1 MPDRIDQFNPVSKL
15 YKSFIALLVVYSL
28 FIFAYGIYGAL
39 TGSGDLKSFQKTSE
53 LLLHKKNPYE
63 LTINYI
69 EQEGYNLSF
78 AGLKKAGGI
87 SMYPPSTHILFIPF
101 YAFLLSPDI
110 ACVSWL
116 LWNIVFLGIIYW
128 FVCSRYKSDIP
139 EGYKHLFIFLLI
151 GAASTKTNLSL
162 GQTTLFSLAAF
173 TLTLSFRDRN
183 KWLSGL
189 AFALAVSKP
198 SLMILFVFYLLF
210 KKEFRI
216 IAIAFCIHLALT
228 VGISIWIGQSP
239 VVLMQNYFKV
249 ISLLTTQ
256 DNALSFYYQ
265 TAGVS
270 LKTIM
275 TILSSSQV
283 AITLA
288 TVSLYVLA
296 IMYIYRHRSLDE
308 KRVLGLIA
316 LLTILVDYHQHYDF
330 SILLF
335 MFPVL
340 CGGNH
345 KKNLWLFIYFGFLL
359 YMPNISRLNFFGFST
374 ASFFKDNMPALL
386 IWQSFY
392 TGLYFLLLAF
402 YIKEFIPFRRS
413 TVQYKR

>member
-1 MPDRIDQFNPVSKL
+1 MPDRIDQFNPASKL

-116 LWNIVFLGIIYW
+116 LWNFVFLGIIYW

-265 TAGVS
+265 IAGVS

-275 TILSSSQV
+275 KIFGSSHL

-288 TVSLYVLA
+288 TASLYVLA

-340 CGGNH
+340 AGGNH

-359 YMPNISRLNFFGFST
+359 YMPNVSRFNFFGFST

-386 IWQSFY
+386 VWQSFY